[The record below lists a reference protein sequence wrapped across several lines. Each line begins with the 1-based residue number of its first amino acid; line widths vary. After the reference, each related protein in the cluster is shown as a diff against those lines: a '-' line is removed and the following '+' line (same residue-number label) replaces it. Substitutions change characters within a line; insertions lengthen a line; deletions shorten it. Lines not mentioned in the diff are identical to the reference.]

1 MWQWIANII
10 LRNRFII
17 LGVIVLITVFLGY
30 HAFTSLNLDN
40 KYGLAL
46 PKDSPTTEKYKEFKE
61 MFGEDGGILIIALE
75 SDSLYTPKNLKLWRD
90 MGSEIMAKS
99 GFGVNSVISEATLV
113 ALKNKRLMDSS
124 KVGFEYPPTP
134 IVTDDKLKTREGVK
148 KIRDEI
154 RNNPF
159 FKDILYNKKENVS
172 VMLVGLEEEYL
183 TDKDSCTLVYE
194 IENIAKRYEPKLGKM
209 HFSGLPYIRVVIAKR
224 IQGEMFLFIAI
235 SILVTALLLYIF
247 FRSFRVVG
255 ICLTVVAIA
264 VVWSMGSIG
273 FIGWRLSY
281 LMALIPPLMIVI
293 GVPNCIFLM
302 TKFHQEVKLH
312 GNKIKALSQVIQK
325 IGTATFLTNF
335 TTAIG
340 FLTFAFTNSEKLIE
354 FGLAASMNI
363 IMVFIISLCILPILT
378 SFFKP
383 PKKRHLKH
391 LDRKFATGM
400 IRFILTIVQRRRREI
415 YVISIILVIIS
426 IYGLT
431 KIFPTGNITGDLPQ
445 NDNILRDVKFLESN
459 FGGSIPFEVM
469 VRYPNDKWWKFEILE
484 KIESVQSA
492 LSKDTMFSK
501 SVSAVDIIKWIHMAY
516 LSNDSTQYELPS
528 GKFMEVKSD
537 FYNNYVKN
545 FSKNSDNVK
554 YSIKELIDTNN
565 RVMRIQCQIR
575 DIGSYEV
582 VDKVEKVKDT
592 IDRILNPDRQQ
603 LENYYSKIAN
613 NPNYIDSFKSNT
625 AVYNNFSDLYFGS
638 EDPLGLKS
646 KFEED
651 PQFARQIIQ
660 KPDFRQKLRAAID
673 QEYFKFDITGS
684 SVVAAEG
691 TKYLVNN
698 LIMSIF
704 FAIGFIA
711 LLMAILFR
719 SLRMVIA
726 SIVPNI
732 LPLLITGGVMGFFAI
747 PLKPST
753 LLVFSIAFGISV
765 DDTIHYLAKY
775 RQELK
780 LQKWN
785 PQECVLKA
793 IRETGL
799 GMFYTS
805 IVLFFG
811 FSVFIFSQFGGTQ
824 ALGLLV
830 SLTLLSAMLCN
841 LIILPSILLTLN
853 RWMLSKSF
861 NEPYFDAYDQQSD
874 IDWNELQLSTDK
886 DEESEKKEIE

>member
-1 MWQWIANII
+1 
-10 LRNRFII
+10 
-17 LGVIVLITVFLGY
+17 
-30 HAFTSLNLDN
+30 
-40 KYGLAL
+40 
-46 PKDSPTTEKYKEFKE
+46 
-61 MFGEDGGILIIALE
+61 
-75 SDSLYTPKNLKLWRD
+75 
-90 MGSEIMAKS
+90 
-99 GFGVNSVISEATLV
+99 
-113 ALKNKRLMDSS
+113 
-124 KVGFEYPPTP
+124 
-134 IVTDDKLKTREGVK
+134 
-148 KIRDEI
+148 
-154 RNNPF
+154 
-159 FKDILYNKKENVS
+159 
-172 VMLVGLEEEYL
+172 
-183 TDKDSCTLVYE
+183 
-194 IENIAKRYEPKLGKM
+194 
-209 HFSGLPYIRVVIAKR
+209 
-224 IQGEMFLFIAI
+224 
-235 SILVTALLLYIF
+235 
-247 FRSFRVVG
+247 
-255 ICLTVVAIA
+255 
-264 VVWSMGSIG
+264 
-273 FIGWRLSY
+273 
-281 LMALIPPLMIVI
+281 
-293 GVPNCIFLM
+293 
-302 TKFHQEVKLH
+302 
-312 GNKIKALSQVIQK
+312 
-325 IGTATFLTNF
+325 
-335 TTAIG
+335 
-340 FLTFAFTNSEKLIE
+340 
-354 FGLAASMNI
+354 MNI

-415 YVISIILVIIS
+415 YVISIILAIIS
-426 IYGLT
+426 VYGLT

-445 NDNILRDVKFLESN
+445 SDNILQDVKFLESN
-459 FGGSIPFEVM
+459 FGGSIPFEIM
-469 VRYPNDKWWKFEILE
+469 IHYPNKSWWKSETLD
-484 KIESVQSA
+484 KIDNVQSA
-492 LSKDTMFSK
+492 LSRDTMFSK
-501 SVSAVDIIKWIHMAY
+501 SVSTVDIIKWINMCY
-516 LSNDSTQYELPS
+516 YYNDSTEYKL
-528 GKFMEVKSD
+528 
-537 FYNNYVKN
+537 YNSRNKLVQRDLLRYIKD
-545 FSKNSDNVK
+545 FSKRSDNGK

-565 RVMRIQCQIR
+565 RVIRIRCQIQ

-582 VDKVEKVKDT
+582 LDKVEKVKDT

-625 AVYNNFSDLYFGS
+625 AVYNNFRDLYFGND
-638 EDPLGLKS
+638 EHGLKS

-651 PQFARQIIQ
+651 PQFSRQIIQ

-775 RQELK
+775 RQELR

-785 PQECVLKA
+785 SQACVLKA

-853 RWMLSKSF
+853 RWMVSKSF
-861 NEPYFDAYDQQSD
+861 NEPYFDAYDQESD